1 MAWRIE
7 RILAL
12 AVWERL
18 SAEQEGDSAPVATER
33 GIV

>member
-7 RILAL
+7 RTLAL

-18 SAEQEGDSAPVATER
+18 SVAEEGDSAPVATER